1 MPSIIKVDQIQS
13 DTGTVNLASNI
24 AFASASVLGNVN
36 FDSGTMFVDATNN
49 RVGVGTTTP
58 TSPLDVNG
66 LIRTTGF
73 VTNPASGAG
82 MEMAWDGTQGIIQAF
97 SNRATL
103 TTAPITFSGG
113 QIKFPATQNSSA
125 DANTLDD
132 YEEGTFTV
140 TLLSTS
146 GTITVNSG
154 NNTGLYT
161 KIGRIVNLSGFID
174 VSSVGSPSGRLR
186 ISGLPFNPVS
196 DGVPVGICY
205 FTTTNAF
212 TGVPWCLGENG
223 NPHIYI
229 DRNAGTGADPAV
241 DLASAMKAG
250 SEIYFNFTYT
260 TS

>member
-49 RVGVGTTTP
+49 RVGVGTATP

-82 MEMAWDGTQGIIQAF
+82 MEMAWDGTKGVIQAF

-103 TTAPITFSGG
+103 TTAPISFSGG
-113 QIKFPATQNSSA
+113 QIQFPASQNASA

-132 YEEGTFTV
+132 YEEGTWTPTAWGGGNITTATGTYVKIGGMVYVSAYVSYGTTANGDAAGFQNLPFTV
-140 TLLSTS
+140 FNSDGARGCSTVGYSNFGSVFWAMVASNSTRVIFYNVS
-146 GTITVNSG
+146 GVTYVNSDFS
-154 NNTGLYT
+154 N
-161 KIGRIVNLSGFID
+161 KD
-174 VSSVGSPSGRLR
+174 V
-186 ISGLPFNPVS
+186 
-196 DGVPVGICY
+196 Y
-205 FTTTNAF
+205 F
-212 TGVPWCLGENG
+212 
-223 NPHIYI
+223 
-229 DRNAGTGADPAV
+229 GAVYRVA
-241 DLASAMKAG
+241 
-250 SEIYFNFTYT
+250 
-260 TS
+260 